1 MAERP
6 AYRSAVPLSFG
17 VALIGVGCILA
28 WWLPEDRRDGAL
40 APLGLG
46 LCFAAWG
53 LYQLLDNLDRTAR
66 VLIERR

>member
-6 AYRSAVPLSFG
+6 AGRAAVPLSFG

-28 WWLPEDRRDGAL
+28 WWWPDGRDGAL

-46 LCFAAWG
+46 LCFLVWG
-53 LYQLLDNLDRTAR
+53 VYQLADNLDRAAR
-66 VLIERR
+66 AVLERR